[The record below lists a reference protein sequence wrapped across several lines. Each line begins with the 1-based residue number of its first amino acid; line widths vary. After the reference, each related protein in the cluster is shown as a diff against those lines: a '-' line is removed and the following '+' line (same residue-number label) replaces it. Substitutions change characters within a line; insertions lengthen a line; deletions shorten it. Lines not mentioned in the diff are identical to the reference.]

1 MLRVIVMSVA
11 LLPMLGGCA
20 ATDTKMANNKG
31 QKVECKAF
39 GMGIIGTVAALA
51 MTKDCVDNYK
61 KEGFHEVPATAS
73 AGPAST
79 GTH

>member
-1 MLRVIVMSVA
+1 MLRVIVVSVA
-11 LLPMLGGCA
+11 LLPMLAGCA

-31 QKVECKAF
+31 QKVECKAL
-39 GMGIIGTVAALA
+39 AALA

-61 KEGFHEVPATAS
+61 KEGFYEVPATAS
-73 AGPAST
+73 AAPAST